1 MRNPGIKQLLV
12 ICSLILPFACTK
24 KTGSPTQENQS
35 EKQSTETAAA
45 PAGPQKITQNAYSP
59 SNPFSVSRDQEGRI
73 SQITF
78 PYGQV
83 VTYQYKDQERF
94 PNQKII
100 KGLFCDAADT
110 SCKTEATFTS
120 NDPGFY
126 FSILDDMSRRLK
138 SIPSM
143 LTVLENEYEN
153 FKKSDLYQDE
163 TPEQFVL
170 EVFND
175 IAVVIL
181 GKIKENGEG
190 DQDLEDKIQSETNVQ
205 TFWKLLLEAELLDR
219 KTFAEKRND
228 EVISSDPEDIL
239 SAGFTLYIDRIME
252 CNRFVGEKIKTLLSE
267 QKIKGYTKS
276 PFGKDIAY
284 PVTYII
290 SPEENYMAFPIYTIT
305 GDRSS
310 MEVDFRDTS
319 RRYKYWSDKNF
330 DESFTVEN
338 EADAYMT
345 NIIHEY
351 GHLRQFSEVAMV
363 NKNFEETFLV
373 SMLTSKKKSNSTTF
387 STKTIYPNIL
397 EPMGRI
403 MESGAQFFTL
413 DSQVSCLLPEKKAL

>member
-1 MRNPGIKQLLV
+1 
-12 ICSLILPFACTK
+12 
-24 KTGSPTQENQS
+24 
-35 EKQSTETAAA
+35 
-45 PAGPQKITQNAYSP
+45 
-59 SNPFSVSRDQEGRI
+59 
-73 SQITF
+73 
-78 PYGQV
+78 
-83 VTYQYKDQERF
+83 
-94 PNQKII
+94 
-100 KGLFCDAADT
+100 
-110 SCKTEATFTS
+110 
-120 NDPGFY
+120 
-126 FSILDDMSRRLK
+126 MSRRLK

-290 SPEENYMAFPIYTIT
+290 SPEENYMPFPFTPSLAIAAAWKSTSVIPAADTNT
-305 GDRSS
+305 GLIKTLMNHSLL
-310 MEVDFRDTS
+310 
-319 RRYKYWSDKNF
+319 K
-330 DESFTVEN
+330 
-338 EADAYMT
+338 
-345 NIIHEY
+345 
-351 GHLRQFSEVAMV
+351 
-363 NKNFEETFLV
+363 
-373 SMLTSKKKSNSTTF
+373 
-387 STKTIYPNIL
+387 TKRTP
-397 EPMGRI
+397 
-403 MESGAQFFTL
+403 T
-413 DSQVSCLLPEKKAL
+413 